1 MEVVLM
7 AAYQADCAMDRG
19 GAAFA
24 CWPGLSSLW
33 PLTCGTGVLHT
44 YALP

>member
-24 CWPGLSSLW
+24 VGLAYL
-33 PLTCGTGVLHT
+33 LFGR
-44 YALP
+44 